1 MITGILEKSPRSFH
15 ASLLQMNSNSRP
27 SNPNTPRVVVAR
39 ETPIELC
46 QFLKFGGLAGSGG
59 EAKQRIATG
68 MVAVNGAVETRK
80 RRKLAPGDTV
90 ALDGQT
96 LVVRVE

>member
-1 MITGILEKSPRSFH
+1 MRTDRKRSDP
-15 ASLLQMNSNSRP
+15 A
-27 SNPNTPRVVVAR
+27 TPRVVVVR

-46 QFLKFGGLAGSGG
+46 QFLKFGGLAGTGG
-59 EAKQRIATG
+59 EAKQRIAAG

-80 RRKLAPGDTV
+80 RRKLAAGDTV